1 MLYILD
7 NKTGKIKPF
16 TGSVQ
21 KNNTD
26 KFLLTKSN
34 HKNVCGRI
42 VGADSDYNMV
52 FSIE

>member
-16 TGSVQ
+16 SGAVN
-21 KNNTD
+21 K
-26 KFLLTKSN
+26 TKSEKTLITKIK

-42 VGADSDYNMV
+42 VGTESNYNMV
-52 FSIE
+52 FKIE

>member
-1 MLYILD
+1 MLYILN

-26 KFLLTKSN
+26 KTLITKIKN
-34 HKNVCGRI
+34 KNVCGRI
-42 VGADSDYNMV
+42 VGTDSNYNMV
-52 FSIE
+52 FKIE